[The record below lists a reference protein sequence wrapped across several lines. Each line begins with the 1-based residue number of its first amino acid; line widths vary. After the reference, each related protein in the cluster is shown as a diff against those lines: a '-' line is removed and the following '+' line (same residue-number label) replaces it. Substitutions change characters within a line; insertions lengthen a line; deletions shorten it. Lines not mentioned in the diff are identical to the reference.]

1 MTLESPLA
9 LQLLLHCYA
18 RVEAHPDAENPIQK
32 KILSDFSAHGI
43 TYRDDIHQCDRTTDL
58 GDAWVALILQTPPP
72 TKAFLDQHGN
82 IIK

>member
-9 LQLLLHCYA
+9 LQLLLHCYS
-18 RVEAHPDAENPIQK
+18 RVESHPDAGTDICK
-32 KILSDFSAHGI
+32 RILNEFNTHGI